1 MAIAS
6 PTQLEAR
13 RLKLT
18 FNSLRTRIVA
28 LVVAFCVLIGLIFV
42 LAANFAYMSYYDE
55 LRQRQGLAFAQ
66 NVAQMYP
73 ELGKFDSLN
82 REDVENRFEQM
93 LLLDPSSAIYLLDNE
108 GRVRAGYTKER
119 SIGSKS
125 VLSLAP
131 IKRLTEAP
139 VGQTVYG
146 EDPDFPNLLCLFA
159 AAPLRNGATTTGY
172 VYVLM
177 RSPKVDTNRILMSSS
192 ANRTALYV
200 ALGATLVSALLVLAV
215 LSLITRP
222 LRRLTNA
229 ADAVSAGDVESAMD
243 AKAMPYELRN
253 DEIGRLSRAF
263 RAMVMRLREQVQ
275 RVRRMDATRRDW
287 VASISHDL
295 RTPLT
300 SLMGHLE
307 TVQLRGEQM
316 TDAERKRFLE
326 VAMQNA
332 KHLDRLSASLFDFA
346 RLDSDELP
354 VEKAP
359 AHVGE
364 LLDDLAARFS
374 AAGHFRN
381 IKINVDYAEGLPMVQ
396 IDVALIER
404 AVANLIDNAM
414 RYTPEGSAV
423 TLSAKADADGVALT
437 VADSG
442 PGIAPQ
448 DLPHVFE
455 RFFQGSRHREG
466 RGHAGLGLAIV
477 QRVAQLHGGT
487 VQAAN
492 QASGGAAFTLW
503 LPVNALAN
511 VTPLS
516 ALPTSPLLRRGD
528 FHPASPAK

>member
-1 MAIAS
+1 MKI
-6 PTQLEAR
+6 
-13 RLKLT
+13 T

-28 LVVAFCVLIGLIFV
+28 LVAVFCVLIGLIFV
-42 LAANFAYMSYYDE
+42 MAANFAYRSYYDE
-55 LRQRQGLAFAQ
+55 LRQRQGIAFAN

-73 ELGKFDSLN
+73 KLGQFDTLD
-82 REDVENRFEQM
+82 REEVENSFEKM
-93 LLLDPSSAIYLLDNE
+93 LLLDPSSAIYLLDND
-108 GRVRAGYTKER
+108 GRVRAGYTKDR

-125 VLSLAP
+125 ALSLLP
-131 IKRLTEAP
+131 VKKLLGAP
-139 VGQTVYG
+139 VGGTVFG
-146 EDPDFPNLLCLFA
+146 DDPEFPTSPTLFA
-159 AAPLRNGATTTGY
+159 AAPLSDGTAMSGY

-177 RSPKVDTNRILMSSS
+177 RGPKTDANRILMSSA

-200 ALGATLVSALLVLAV
+200 GIGAMLVSALLVLAV

-229 ADAVSAGDVESAMD
+229 ADAVSAADVGDAIE
-243 AKAMPYELRN
+243 AKPMPYESRN

-275 RVRRMDATRRDW
+275 RVRRMDATRREW

-316 TDAERKRFLE
+316 TDSERKRFLE

-346 RLDSDELP
+346 RLDSDEVP
-354 VEKAP
+354 VDKAP
-359 AHVGE
+359 AHLGE

-374 AAGHFRN
+374 PAGQLRN
-381 IKINVDYAEGLPMVQ
+381 IKVNVDYAEGLPLVQ
-396 IDVALIER
+396 IDAALIER
-404 AVANLIDNAM
+404 AVANLIDNAL

-423 TLSAKADADGVALT
+423 TLSAKAEADGVALT

-448 DLPHVFE
+448 DLAHVFE

-477 QRVAQLHGGT
+477 RRVAQLHGGT

-492 QASGGAAFTLW
+492 QAGGGAVFTI
-503 LPVNALAN
+503 
-511 VTPLS
+511 
-516 ALPTSPLLRRGD
+516 ALPS
-528 FHPASPAK
+528 

>member
-1 MAIAS
+1 MKIS
-6 PTQLEAR
+6 L
-13 RLKLT
+13 
-18 FNSLRTRIVA
+18 NSLRTRIIA
-28 LVVAFCVLIGLIFV
+28 LVVVFCVLIGLIFV
-42 LAANFAYMSYYDE
+42 MAANFAYMSYYDE
-55 LRQRQGLAFAQ
+55 LRQRQGIAFAN

-73 ELGKFDSLN
+73 KLGQFDALD
-82 REDVENRFEQM
+82 REEVENSFEKM

-108 GRVRAGYTKER
+108 GRVRAGYTKDR
-119 SIGSKS
+119 SIGSKN
-125 VLSLAP
+125 VLSLLPVKKLLGAP
-131 IKRLTEAP
+131 IGGIVLGDDPEFPTAP
-139 VGQTVYG
+139 T
-146 EDPDFPNLLCLFA
+146 LFA
-159 AAPLRNGATTTGY
+159 AAPLTDGAAMSGY

-177 RSPKVDTNRILMSSS
+177 RGPKTDANRILMSSA

-200 ALGATLVSALLVLAV
+200 SVGAMLVSALLVLAV

-229 ADAVSAGDVESAMD
+229 ADAVSAADVSDVMD
-243 AKAMPYELRN
+243 AKPMPYESRN

-275 RVRRMDATRRDW
+275 RVRRMDATRREW

-316 TDAERKRFLE
+316 TDAERERFLE
-326 VAMQNA
+326 VVMQNA

-346 RLDSDELP
+346 RLDSDEVP
-354 VEKAP
+354 VEKAL

-374 AAGHFRN
+374 AAGHSRT
-381 IKINVDYAEGLPMVQ
+381 IKIKVDYAEGLPMVQ
-396 IDVALIER
+396 IDAALIER

-414 RYTPEGSAV
+414 RYTPEGSVV
-423 TLSAKADADGVALT
+423 TLSAKAEGTGVALM

-442 PGIAPQ
+442 PGIAPE
-448 DLPHVFE
+448 DLAHVFE

-477 QRVAQLHGGT
+477 RRVAQLHGGT

-492 QASGGAAFTLW
+492 QASGGAVFTIL
-503 LPVNALAN
+503 LP
-511 VTPLS
+511 
-516 ALPTSPLLRRGD
+516 
-528 FHPASPAK
+528 

>member
-1 MAIAS
+1 MKI
-6 PTQLEAR
+6 
-13 RLKLT
+13 T

-28 LVVAFCVLIGLIFV
+28 LVVVFCVLIGLIFV
-42 LAANFAYMSYYDE
+42 MAANFAYMAYYDE
-55 LRQRQGLAFAQ
+55 LRQRQGIAFA
-66 NVAQMYP
+66 NNIAQMYP
-73 ELGKFDSLN
+73 KLGQFDTLD
-82 REDVENRFEQM
+82 REEVENSFEKM

-108 GRVRAGYTKER
+108 GRVRAGYTKDR

-125 VLSLAP
+125 VLSLLP
-131 IKRLTEAP
+131 VKRLLGAP
-139 VGQTVYG
+139 VGGTVFG
-146 EDPDFPNLLCLFA
+146 DDPEFPASPALFA
-159 AAPLRNGATTTGY
+159 AAPLADGTAMSGY

-177 RSPKVDTNRILMSSS
+177 RGPKTDANRILMSSS

-200 ALGATLVSALLVLAV
+200 GLGAMLVSALLVLAV

-229 ADAVSAGDVESAMD
+229 ADAVSAADVSDAIE
-243 AKAMPYELRN
+243 AKAMPYESRN

-263 RAMVMRLREQVQ
+263 RAMVMRVREQVQ
-275 RVRRMDATRRDW
+275 RVRRMDATRREW

-316 TDAERKRFLE
+316 TDAERERFLE

-346 RLDSDELP
+346 RLDSDEVP

-359 AHVGE
+359 AHLGE
-364 LLDDLAARFS
+364 LLDDLAARF
-374 AAGHFRN
+374 ATAGQSRN
-381 IKINVDYAEGLPMVQ
+381 IRVNVDYAEGLPMVQ
-396 IDVALIER
+396 IDAALIER

-423 TLSAKADADGVALT
+423 TLSAKAEGSGVALT

-442 PGIAPQ
+442 PGIAPE
-448 DLPHVFE
+448 DLAHVFE

-477 QRVAQLHGGT
+477 RRVAQLHGGT

-492 QASGGAAFTLW
+492 QASGGAMFTI
-503 LPVNALAN
+503 
-511 VTPLS
+511 
-516 ALPTSPLLRRGD
+516 ALP
-528 FHPASPAK
+528 

>member
-1 MAIAS
+1 MNFD
-6 PTQLEAR
+6 
-13 RLKLT
+13 LK

-28 LVVAFCVLIGLIFV
+28 LVIVFCVLIGLIFV
-42 LAANFAYMSYYDE
+42 MAANFAYVSYYDE
-55 LRQRQGLAFAQ
+55 LRQRQGIAFAN

-73 ELGKFDSLN
+73 QLGKFDTLD
-82 REDVENRFEQM
+82 REEVENSFEKM

-108 GRVRAGYTKER
+108 GRVRAGYTKDR

-125 VLSLAP
+125 VLSLLP
-131 IKRLTEAP
+131 VKKLLGAP
-139 VGQTVYG
+139 VGGTVFG
-146 EDPDFPNLLCLFA
+146 DDPEFPTSPTLFA
-159 AAPLRNGATTTGY
+159 AAPLTDGATMSGY

-177 RSPKVDTNRILMSSS
+177 RGPKTDANRILMSSA

-200 ALGATLVSALLVLAV
+200 GIGAMLVSALLVLAV

-229 ADAVSAGDVESAMD
+229 ADAVSAADVSDVIE
-243 AKAMPYELRN
+243 AKPMPYESRN

-263 RAMVMRLREQVQ
+263 RAMVMRVSEQVQ
-275 RVRRMDATRRDW
+275 RVRRMDATRREW

-346 RLDSDELP
+346 RLDSDEVP

-359 AHVGE
+359 AHLGE
-364 LLDDLAARFS
+364 LLDDLAARFAS
-374 AAGHFRN
+374 AGQSRN
-381 IKINVDYAEGLPMVQ
+381 IKVNVDYAEGLPLVQ
-396 IDVALIER
+396 IDAALIER

-414 RYTPEGSAV
+414 RYTPEGSV
-423 TLSAKADADGVALT
+423 VMLSARAEGSSVALT

-477 QRVAQLHGGT
+477 RRVAQLHGGT

-492 QASGGAAFTLW
+492 QASGGAAFTI
-503 LPVNALAN
+503 
-511 VTPLS
+511 
-516 ALPTSPLLRRGD
+516 ALP
-528 FHPASPAK
+528 

>member
-1 MAIAS
+1 MKI
-6 PTQLEAR
+6 
-13 RLKLT
+13 T
-18 FNSLRTRIVA
+18 FNSLRTRIIA
-28 LVVAFCVLIGLIFV
+28 LVVVFCVLIGVIFV
-42 LAANFAYMSYYDE
+42 MAANFAYMSYYDE
-55 LRQRQGLAFAQ
+55 LRQRQGLAFAN

-73 ELGKFDSLN
+73 KLGQFETLD
-82 REDVENRFEQM
+82 REEVENSFEKM

-108 GRVRAGYTKER
+108 GRVRAGYTKDR
-119 SIGSKS
+119 SIGSRS
-125 VLSLAP
+125 TLSLVP
-131 IKRLTEAP
+131 VKKLLGSP
-139 VGQTVYG
+139 VGGTVFG
-146 EDPDFPNLLCLFA
+146 DDPEFPTSPTLFA
-159 AAPLRNGATTTGY
+159 AAPLTDGAAMSGY

-177 RSPKVDTNRILMSSS
+177 RGPKTDANRILMSSA

-200 ALGATLVSALLVLAV
+200 GLGAMLVSAMLVLAV

-229 ADAVSAGDVESAMD
+229 ADAVSAADVNDVSD
-243 AKAMPYELRN
+243 AIEAKPMPYESRN

-263 RAMVMRLREQVQ
+263 RAMVLRVSEQVQ
-275 RVRRMDATRRDW
+275 RVRRMDATRREW

-316 TDAERKRFLE
+316 SDAERKRFLE

-346 RLDSDELP
+346 RLDSDEVP

-359 AHVGE
+359 AHLGE

-374 AAGHFRN
+374 PAGQSRN
-381 IKINVDYAEGLPMVQ
+381 IKINVNYAEGLPMVQ
-396 IDVALIER
+396 IDAALIER

-414 RYTPEGSAV
+414 RYTPAGSAV
-423 TLSAKADADGVALT
+423 TLSAKAVGTDVALM
-437 VADSG
+437 VADAG
-442 PGIAPQ
+442 PGIAPE

-477 QRVAQLHGGT
+477 RRVAQLHGGT

-492 QASGGAAFTLW
+492 QASGGAIFTLV
-503 LPVNALAN
+503 L
-511 VTPLS
+511 T
-516 ALPTSPLLRRGD
+516 
-528 FHPASPAK
+528 

>member
-1 MAIAS
+1 M
-6 PTQLEAR
+6 
-13 RLKLT
+13 KVT

-28 LVVAFCVLIGLIFV
+28 LVVVFCVLIGLIFV
-42 LAANFAYMSYYDE
+42 MAANFAYMSYYDE
-55 LRQRQGLAFAQ
+55 LRQRTCLAFAQ

-73 ELGKFDSLN
+73 ELGNFDSLN
-82 REDVENRFEQM
+82 REEVENRFEKM

-125 VLSLAP
+125 ALSLAP
-131 IKRLTEAP
+131 VKRLLSAP
-139 VGQTVYG
+139 DGPTVYG
-146 EDPDFPNLLCLFA
+146 DDPEFPNSQSLFA
-159 AAPLRNGATTTGY
+159 AAPLQSDAGMTGY
-172 VYVLM
+172 VYVLI
-177 RSPKVDTNRILMSSS
+177 RSPRVDANRVLMSSS

-200 ALGATLVSALLVLAV
+200 AVGATLASALLVLAV

-222 LRRLTNA
+222 LRRLTNS
-229 ADAVSAGDVESAMD
+229 ADAVSAADIEHAID
-243 AKAMPYELRN
+243 AKAMPYESRN

-275 RVRRMDATRRDW
+275 RVRRMDATRREW

-332 KHLDRLSASLFDFA
+332 KHLDRLSASLFDYA
-346 RLDSDELP
+346 RLDSDEVP
-354 VEKAP
+354 VDKAP
-359 AHVGE
+359 AYLGE
-364 LLDDLAARFS
+364 LLDDLAARF
-374 AAGHFRN
+374 APAGQSRN
-381 IKINVDYAEGLPMVQ
+381 VKINVDYAEGLPLVQ
-396 IDVALIER
+396 IDAALIER

-414 RYTPEGSAV
+414 RYTPEGSEV
-423 TLSAKADADGVALT
+423 TLSAKSEADGVALT

-448 DLPHVFE
+448 DLAHVFE

-492 QASGGAAFTLW
+492 QPSGGAVFTLW
-503 LPVNALAN
+503 LPV
-511 VTPLS
+511 S
-516 ALPTSPLLRRGD
+516 S
-528 FHPASPAK
+528 

>member
-1 MAIAS
+1 MNFD
-6 PTQLEAR
+6 
-13 RLKLT
+13 LK

-28 LVVAFCVLIGLIFV
+28 LVIVFCVLIGLIFV
-42 LAANFAYMSYYDE
+42 MAANFAYVSYYDE
-55 LRQRQGLAFAQ
+55 LRQRQGIAFAN

-73 ELGKFDSLN
+73 QLGKFDTLD
-82 REDVENRFEQM
+82 REEVENSFEKM

-108 GRVRAGYTKER
+108 GRVRAGYTKDR

-125 VLSLAP
+125 ALSLLP
-131 IKRLTEAP
+131 VKKLLGAP
-139 VGQTVYG
+139 VGGTVFG
-146 EDPDFPNLLCLFA
+146 DDPEFPTSPTLFA
-159 AAPLRNGATTTGY
+159 AAPLTDGATMSGY

-177 RSPKVDTNRILMSSS
+177 RGPKTDANRILMSSA

-200 ALGATLVSALLVLAV
+200 GIGAMLVSALLVLAV

-229 ADAVSAGDVESAMD
+229 ADAVSAADVSDVIE
-243 AKAMPYELRN
+243 AKPMPYESRN

-263 RAMVMRLREQVQ
+263 RAMVMRVSEQVQ
-275 RVRRMDATRRDW
+275 RVRRMDATRREW

-346 RLDSDELP
+346 RLDSDEVP

-359 AHVGE
+359 AHLGE
-364 LLDDLAARFS
+364 LLDDLAARF
-374 AAGHFRN
+374 APAGQSRN
-381 IKINVDYAEGLPMVQ
+381 IKVNVDYAEGLPLVQ
-396 IDVALIER
+396 IDAALIER

-414 RYTPEGSAV
+414 RYTPEGSV
-423 TLSAKADADGVALT
+423 VMLSARAEGSSVALT

-477 QRVAQLHGGT
+477 RRVAQLHGGT

-492 QASGGAAFTLW
+492 QASGGAAFTI
-503 LPVNALAN
+503 
-511 VTPLS
+511 
-516 ALPTSPLLRRGD
+516 ALP
-528 FHPASPAK
+528 

>member
-1 MAIAS
+1 MKI
-6 PTQLEAR
+6 
-13 RLKLT
+13 T

-28 LVVAFCVLIGLIFV
+28 LVVVFCIVMGVIFV
-42 LAANFAYMSYYDE
+42 MAANFAYMAYYDE
-55 LRQRQGLAFAQ
+55 LRQRQGIAFAQ
-66 NVAQMYP
+66 NVAAMYP

-82 REDVENRFEQM
+82 REEVENRFEQM

-108 GRVRAGYTKER
+108 GRVRAGYTKDR

-131 IKRLTEAP
+131 IKKLMDAP
-139 VGQTVYG
+139 VGQTVFG
-146 EDPDFPNLLCLFA
+146 DDPEFPNSQSLFA
-159 AAPLRNGATTTGY
+159 AAPLQDGASMTGY

-177 RSPKVDTNRILMSSS
+177 RSPRVDANRLLMSSS

-200 ALGATLVSALLVLAV
+200 AIGAMLTSALLVLAV

-229 ADAVSAGDVESAMD
+229 ADAVSAGDVESAIE
-243 AKAMPYELRN
+243 ASPMPYESRN

-275 RVRRMDATRRDW
+275 RVRKMDATRREW

-346 RLDSDELP
+346 RLDSDDVP

-374 AAGHFRN
+374 AAGQSRN
-381 IKINVDYAEGLPMVQ
+381 IKFNVEYSEGLPMVQ
-396 IDVALIER
+396 IDAALIER
-404 AVANLIDNAM
+404 ALANLIDNAM
-414 RYTPEGSAV
+414 RYTPDGGAV
-423 TLSAKADADGVALT
+423 TLSAKADADGVALL

-442 PGIAPQ
+442 PGIAPA
-448 DLPHVFE
+448 DVPHVFE

-487 VQAAN
+487 VQAGN
-492 QASGGAAFTLW
+492 QASGGAVFTMW
-503 LPVNALAN
+503 LPIHV
-511 VTPLS
+511 
-516 ALPTSPLLRRGD
+516 
-528 FHPASPAK
+528 